1 MTVRFA
7 SFNVENLFARPKAL
21 NTLTWAE
28 GRPILEAYAEF
39 NALIQ
44 LADYTPAV
52 KARMIE
58 LLLRVEVYRDDAGV
72 IHRNRVTDP
81 RWAWLRANRGAFDVD
96 HQATGIEIVA
106 NNRSDW
112 IGWLELAKET
122 INEPTV
128 DMTARVIQDVGADV
142 LGVVEAENRPALDHF
157 NQERLLDPYEH
168 VMLID
173 GNDTRGIDVGIMTTA
188 QIEILNIRS
197 NVDVPD
203 PDTPAEHL
211 FSRDCAMYECLL
223 ASGAT
228 VWVLLNHFKS
238 QSGGGGDKR
247 HRQAE
252 GVGKITADLIA
263 DGETNIVVMGDLNE
277 GPDAD
282 APGQPAENLAP
293 LYGPNSPLVD
303 AYSIAGFNVGNR
315 LGSFQNCSI
324 TNRLDYIFVSQAL
337 AGLVTGG
344 GLERHGLWG
353 TPTNK
358 NPPPKETFWEIYGD
372 LEGPEDAASDHAAIF
387 VDINI

>member
-21 NTLTWAE
+21 NTLIWAE
-28 GRPILEAYAEF
+28 GGPILEADAEF

-44 LADYTPAV
+44 LADYTPAI
-52 KARMIE
+52 KARMIQ
-58 LLLRVEVYRDDAGV
+58 LLLLVEVYRSDGGI

-128 DMTARVIQDVGADV
+128 DMTGRVIQDVGADV

-188 QIEILNIRS
+188 QIEILNMRS

-203 PDTPAEHL
+203 PDAPNEHL
-211 FSRDCAMYECLL
+211 FSRDCAMFQLRL
-223 ASGAT
+223 ASST
-228 VWVLLNHFKS
+228 IVWVLMNHFKS
-238 QSGGGGDKR
+238 QSGGGGEKR
-247 HRQAE
+247 KSQANGVRKIVDGLIAE
-252 GVGKITADLIA
+252 G
-263 DGETNIVVMGDLNE
+263 
-277 GPDAD
+277 
-282 APGQPAENLAP
+282 
-293 LYGPNSPLVD
+293 
-303 AYSIAGFNVGNR
+303 
-315 LGSFQNCSI
+315 
-324 TNRLDYIFVSQAL
+324 
-337 AGLVTGG
+337 
-344 GLERHGLWG
+344 
-353 TPTNK
+353 
-358 NPPPKETFWEIYGD
+358 
-372 LEGPEDAASDHAAIF
+372 
-387 VDINI
+387 